1 MWAGA
6 ASIRHGRTF
15 LMPLDRAVLEEASM
29 DAAADGHH
37 ETTGKWTK
45 PCNTW
50 PFKWPFSP
58 CKEPP
63 GQASTAPTYEFVGA
77 HYPEYPE

>member
-1 MWAGA
+1 
-6 ASIRHGRTF
+6 
-15 LMPLDRAVLEEASM
+15 MPLDRAVLEEASM

-77 HYPEYPE
+77 

>member
-1 MWAGA
+1 
-6 ASIRHGRTF
+6 
-15 LMPLDRAVLEEASM
+15 MPLDRAVLEEADM

-63 GQASTAPTYEFVGA
+63 GQASTAPTYALGTGLKGHVDERNL
-77 HYPEYPE
+77 